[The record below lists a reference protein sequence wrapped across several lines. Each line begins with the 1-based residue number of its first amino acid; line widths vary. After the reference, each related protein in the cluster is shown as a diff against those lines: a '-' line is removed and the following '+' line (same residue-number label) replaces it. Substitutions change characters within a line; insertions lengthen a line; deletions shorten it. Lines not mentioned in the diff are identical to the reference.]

1 MKKSTLRSIIIA
13 GVKYESL
20 ESAAKAFNKSR
31 NTIDYR
37 LSKGWSP
44 EQAVG
49 IAPPPDFAA
58 RTTGISVEVQG
69 QKFATL
75 KEAAKYFNR
84 TYTHV
89 IEMLKKGHTIE
100 QALGLIK
107 RTDTLEAEYP
117 ELAKQWH
124 PTKNGSLNPKDVT
137 YGSGIRAWWKCSN
150 NHEWEAVINSRRQGS
165 GCPYCAGQKPTIERN
180 FATAYPELLNE
191 IDWEKNKNF
200 DPSKLTPRA
209 NQKIWWKC
217 EKGHSWEATITNKTR
232 KGYKGDCPFCL
243 NRKLCDDNS
252 LAHVRP
258 DIAKDWHPIKNSP
271 ITPNDVIAG
280 GSKKV
285 WWVCKHNHEWKTTV
299 GARVNNSTGCPK
311 CSLQTS
317 RIEIA
322 IYSEV
327 KALFDNVLWQEKIDG
342 YECDILIKDKSIG
355 IEVDGVYWH
364 NRRPEVDSIKQK
376 LFENKGI
383 LLFRL
388 REEGLPLL
396 SERDITFKWS
406 DNSFPIIRL
415 LITQILK
422 FAILAKEDRLK
433 LEKYVSD
440 QKLINEKLYRE
451 IVSFLPAPPV
461 EQSFASIRPD
471 LAKEWAFDLN
481 APLLPEHFRPASN
494 KIVWWRCPQGHTWK
508 TTLNN
513 RSSQNN
519 GCPTCPKPYASR
531 ATSEWNLA
539 SINPQLASEWNFEKN
554 ENIRPEDLTPKS
566 NIKVWWR
573 CNKGHEWNTSLS
585 SRSKGTGC
593 PYCYGRFASN
603 ENNLEA
609 LYPEILN
616 EWDYELNNELNPGDF
631 TPHNNKKVWWRC
643 SKNKNHKW
651 QATINNRTKNKSG
664 CPHCARDAS
673 RKHSIE
679 FFRKFAEER
688 GGKCLSDKY
697 VSCRQKIRMV
707 CSKGHEWEIRADN
720 ILYENT
726 WCAVCKKQDLLTGQ

>member
-1 MKKSTLRSIIIA
+1 MRPDIA
-13 GVKYESL
+13 
-20 ESAAKAFNKSR
+20 N
-31 NTIDYR
+31 D
-37 LSKGWSP
+37 
-44 EQAVG
+44 
-49 IAPPPDFAA
+49 
-58 RTTGISVEVQG
+58 
-69 QKFATL
+69 
-75 KEAAKYFNR
+75 
-84 TYTHV
+84 
-89 IEMLKKGHTIE
+89 
-100 QALGLIK
+100 
-107 RTDTLEAEYP
+107 
-117 ELAKQWH
+117 WH
-124 PTKNGSLNPKDVT
+124 PTKNKS
-137 YGSGIRAWWKCSN
+137 
-150 NHEWEAVINSRRQGS
+150 
-165 GCPYCAGQKPTIERN
+165 
-180 FATAYPELLNE
+180 
-191 IDWEKNKNF
+191 
-200 DPSKLTPRA
+200 LTP
-209 NQKIWWKC
+209 K
-217 EKGHSWEATITNKTR
+217 
-232 KGYKGDCPFCL
+232 
-243 NRKLCDDNS
+243 
-252 LAHVRP
+252 
-258 DIAKDWHPIKNSP
+258 
-271 ITPNDVIAG
+271 DVIAG

-285 WWVCKHNHEWKTTV
+285 WWICKHNHEWQATV
-299 GARVNNSTGCPK
+299 GSRVNNGTGCPK

-327 KALFDNVLWQEKIDG
+327 KALFDTVLWQEKIDG
-342 YECDILIKDKSIG
+342 YECDILIKDKNIG

-461 EQSFASIRPD
+461 EQSFAAIRPD

-519 GCPTCPKPYASR
+519 CCPACPKPYSSR

-566 NIKVWWR
+566 KIKVWWR
-573 CNKGHEWNTSLS
+573 CNKGHEWKTSLS

-593 PYCYGRFASN
+593 PYCYGRFAS
-603 ENNLEA
+603 ETNNLA
-609 LYPEILN
+609 KLYPEVIS
-616 EWDYELNNELNPGDF
+616 EWDVVLNKELNPSDF
-631 TPHNNKKVWWRC
+631 TPHVNKKVWWRC
-643 SKNKNHKW
+643 SENHTW
-651 QATINNRTKNKSG
+651 QATIYNRTKNKSG
-664 CPHCARDAS
+664 CPDCAQKKS
-673 RKHSIE
+673 RKYSIE
-679 FFRKFAEER
+679 YFQDYANKY
-688 GGKCLSDKY
+688 GGRCLSTEY
-697 VSCRQKIRMV
+697 LSSRSKIKMI
-707 CSKGHEWEIRADN
+707 CKNGHEWESRADN
-720 ILYENT
+720 FIYEQT
-726 WCAVCKKQDLLTGQ
+726 WCKLCSKRDV

>member
-1 MKKSTLRSIIIA
+1 MKRSRKILIKDKEF
-13 GVKYESL
+13 GSL
-20 ESAAKAFNKSR
+20 ESAAKEYGVSR
-31 NTIDYR
+31 NTLDYR

-49 IAPPPDFAA
+49 LEPPPEFAS
-58 RTTGISVEVQG
+58 RTPGIPVVVEG
-69 QKFATL
+69 HKFATL
-75 KEAAKYFNR
+75 KEAAKYYNR
-84 TYTHV
+84 AYTHL
-89 IEMLKKGHTIE
+89 IEMIKKGASIE
-100 QALGLIK
+100 QALGLV
-107 RTDTLEAEYP
+107 RRNDTLEAEYP

-165 GCPYCAGQKPTIERN
+165 GCPYCAGQKPTTERN

-200 DPSKLTPRA
+200 DPYKLTPRA

-232 KGYKGDCPFCL
+232 KGYNGDCPYCL

-258 DIAKDWHPIKNSP
+258 DIAKDWHPTKNEQL
-271 ITPNDVIAG
+271 TPKDVIAG

-285 WWVCKHNHEWKTTV
+285 WWICKHNHEWKTTV
-299 GARVNNSTGCPK
+299 GARVNNGTGCPK

-327 KALFDNVLWQEKIDG
+327 KALFDDVLWQEKIDG
-342 YECDILIKDKSIG
+342 YECDILIKEKNIG

-376 LFENKGI
+376 LFEDKGV

-396 SERDITFKWS
+396 SERDINFKWS
-406 DNSFPIIRL
+406 DNSFPIIKL
-415 LITQILK
+415 LINQILK
-422 FAILAKEDRLK
+422 FAIISEEDLLK
-433 LEKYVSD
+433 LEKYVSNNT
-440 QKLINEKLYRE
+440 LINEKLYRE
-451 IVSFLPAPPV
+451 IVSFLPAPPA
-461 EQSFASIRPD
+461 EQSLAAKRPD

-481 APLLPEHFRPASN
+481 APLLPEHFKPGSS
-494 KIVWWRCPQGHTWK
+494 KIVWWRCLQGHTWK
-508 TTLNN
+508 TSLNH
-513 RSSQNN
+513 RSNQNT
-519 GCPTCPKPYASR
+519 GCPTCPKPYTSR
-531 ATSEWNLA
+531 ASSEWNLA
-539 SINPQLASEWNFEKN
+539 SINPELASEWNFEKN
-554 ENIRPEDLTPKS
+554 ENIGPDGLTPKS

-573 CNKGHEWNTSLS
+573 CSKGHEWKTSLS

-609 LYPEILN
+609 LYPEILS
-616 EWDYELNNELNPGDF
+616 EWDYDLNKDLNPSDF
-631 TPHNNKKVWWRC
+631 TPHVNKKVWWRC
-643 SKNKNHKW
+643 SKIKDHKW
-651 QATINNRTKNKSG
+651 QATIYNRTKNKSG
-664 CPHCARDAS
+664 CPHCAKIAS
-673 RKHSIE
+673 RKYSID
-679 FFRKFAEER
+679 FFHKFAEDR
-688 GGKCLSDKY
+688 GGKCLSEKY
-697 VSCRQKIRMV
+697 VNCRQKIKMI
-707 CSKGHEWEIRADN
+707 CINGHEWEARADN
-720 ILYENT
+720 FLYEQA
-726 WCAVCKKQDLLTGQ
+726 WCTVCKKGT